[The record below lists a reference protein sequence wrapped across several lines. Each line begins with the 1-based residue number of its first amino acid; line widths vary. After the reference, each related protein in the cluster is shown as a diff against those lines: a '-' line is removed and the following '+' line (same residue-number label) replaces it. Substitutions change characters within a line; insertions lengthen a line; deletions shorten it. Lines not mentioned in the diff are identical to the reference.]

1 MNCDLDLDL
10 GLGPGLVN
18 FCDSVIIFACLGLE
32 CNTGTD
38 TQLILGQLF
47 HFILTIHSI
56 IQKKLALNNQKI
68 TMTLNSVLV
77 NRAAGG

>member
-1 MNCDLDLDL
+1 MIRESLA
-10 GLGPGLVN
+10 
-18 FCDSVIIFACLGLE
+18 DSNQIQWQVLAKSL
-32 CNTGTD
+32 
-38 TQLILGQLF
+38 QLQLADSRLWQVLYI
-47 HFILTIHSI
+47 HSIHSI